1 MIAGRAWR
9 ARLMTAVVASA
20 TVYVPSA
27 IAQSG
32 PSNAE
37 LADLVKQ
44 QAEQIKRLNDRID
57 ELEDGEDQPRQQAQ
71 TSQSRESQAAGTQQQ
86 AKPDTTV
93 DQDTVQQAHRGQA
106 KSGRGDKADEVQT
119 KPYGRDQAQ
128 QPSQTASRDKTKAS
142 GDLEDRVAQLEDDHV
157 KIDWSEGAPKF
168 SSPDGSHTF
177 RIGGRMQYD
186 FSSTFGSRY
195 TGDNGQ
201 GDRNIT
207 GTEFRRVRLG
217 AQGKLLDPVLYN
229 IQAEFAGSDV
239 SLTYAYL
246 AFQHEFDDLGTG
258 TLYFGNQYTDRAMDD
273 RTSSKWTWFT
283 EKNVISSV
291 LTPGSA
297 YDLGITGEF
306 VGEDDWH
313 ASLGVYK
320 GSASSSKHTKSDD
333 LTIISRAHWD
343 PLVLAD
349 DKLLHV
355 GVHGGYERFHDRDT
369 PFTADSSIGTHYNS
383 SLKVN
388 SDAVMDPQ
396 QSYSYGVELAGLYG
410 PFAFLGEWG
419 QRQVESHRDP
429 KMTMT
434 GYSGQVGYSLTGEA
448 FGYDRE
454 MGVFAAPEVDSSVFK
469 GGLGAWQL
477 VARYQSLDIENSDF
491 YKGGSG
497 HGTTVGLNWYLNDLV
512 RTMFEYTRWHTN
524 NNGKAVD
531 KHLDP
536 LKYVGGDDGNTV
548 QGRIQ
553 FVF

>member
-1 MIAGRAWR
+1 MIVGRAWR

-44 QAEQIKRLNDRID
+44 QAEQIKRLNERID
-57 ELEDGEDQPRQQAQ
+57 ELEGSKDKQARAESQQQNKARQPSQERAGDMEGAQGQQTKQAQ
-71 TSQSRESQAAGTQQQ
+71 TEPYGQDQARQPQRTAQNQGKTDTAVNQETVQAA
-86 AKPDTTV
+86 
-93 DQDTVQQAHRGQA
+93 QD
-106 KSGRGDKADEVQT
+106 KSQEKQ
-119 KPYGRDQAQ
+119 
-128 QPSQTASRDKTKAS
+128 
-142 GDLEDRVAQLEDDHV
+142 DLEDRVAQLEDDRV
-157 KIDWSEGAPKF
+157 KVDWSEGAPEF

-177 RIGGRMQYD
+177 RVGGRMQYD

-217 AQGKLLDPVLYN
+217 AQGKLLDPVLYY
-229 IQAEFAGSDV
+229 IEADFAGSDV

-297 YDLGITGEF
+297 YDLGVTGEF

-333 LTIISRAHWD
+333 LTVISRAHWD
-343 PLVLAD
+343 PLVQAD

-369 PFTADSSIGTHYNS
+369 PFTANSNVGTHYNS
-383 SLKVN
+383 SLKIN

-454 MGVFAAPEVDSSVFK
+454 MGVFKAPEVDNSVFK

-524 NNGKAVD
+524 NNGKAMD
-531 KHLDP
+531 KDLAP
-536 LKYVGGDDGNTV
+536 LKYVGADDGNTV